1 MRRKI
6 ILTVLAMTLILVSG
20 CGSREAAVETEQET
34 INAEE
39 TGTAE
44 NIESEKKEEVIS
56 ESETDQ
62 EEIEHEESIPSWYMD
77 SEGIKSDALGLI
89 IRKDNTVLDEM
100 CLGAQFDI
108 FTPDDSGTGGRYES
122 LSFQCEY
129 YSGDLD
135 DYISEHFGMERGEFG
150 NIDCAYGGTDS
161 FTEIAFVGN
170 GVVIYLVYKIDMGEN
185 ESLND
190 YLSRTNLI
198 KAFDEPSVNCLAY
211 IADDGLYCPALGIK
225 LSTEESEWNIA
236 GIDVSYWVY
245 NDSVAVNISDE
256 SVGGK
261 LYYMVDASNAQEV
274 VDRYVEGAIESNT
287 VKSTAIEGTVELNL
301 GKYSYLG
308 RGVIEERDWLNIE
321 EWLFYSDELTWSIRV
336 AFAQGNQYED
346 YIGAIESLN

>member
-6 ILTVLAMTLILVSG
+6 ILTILAMTLMVVSG
-20 CGSREAAVETEQET
+20 CGSREAATETEQET
-34 INAEE
+34 INAAE
-39 TGTAE
+39 TDIVE
-44 NIESEKKEEVIS
+44 NVESEKKEEVIS
-56 ESETDQ
+56 ESETNQ
-62 EEIEHEESIPSWYMD
+62 EESEHEESIPSWYMD

-89 IRKDNTVLDEM
+89 IRKDNAVFDEMVLDV
-100 CLGAQFDI
+100 QFDI
-108 FTPDDSGTGGRYES
+108 FTPDDSGTGGRYET
-122 LSFQCEY
+122 LVFRCEY

-135 DYISEHFGMERGEFG
+135 DYISEHGMEKGEFWG
-150 NIDCAYGGTDS
+150 IDCAYGVGTNA
-161 FTEIAFVGN
+161 FPEIAFVGN

-190 YLSRTNLI
+190 YLSRTDLI

-236 GIDVSYWVY
+236 GIGVTCWEYNGSVS
-245 NDSVAVNISDE
+245 ISDE

-274 VDRYVEGAIESNT
+274 VDRYVEGSIESNT
-287 VKSTAIEGTVELNL
+287 VNSTAIEGTVELNL

-308 RGVIEERDWLNIE
+308 RGVISEYDRSNEER
-321 EWLFYSDELTWSIRV
+321 WLFYSDELTWSIMV
-336 AFAQGNQYED
+336 AFDQGNQYED